1 MFHHHYALVSC
12 IIFDAQR
19 ESIWYRILFFQ
30 DLRIASICSVFLII
44 LIRYLH
50 FSKCLCVSPVFVGLI
65 VIVTIFLINLL
76 KPKIMCD
83 EYEK

>member
-1 MFHHHYALVSC
+1 MPHMFHHHYALVSC
-12 IIFDAQR
+12 IIFYAQR
-19 ESIWYRILFFQ
+19 ESIWYSILFF
-30 DLRIASICSVFLII
+30 
-44 LIRYLH
+44 
-50 FSKCLCVSPVFVGLI
+50 VGFI

>member
-12 IIFDAQR
+12 IIFYAQR
-19 ESIWYRILFFQ
+19 ESIWYSILFF
-30 DLRIASICSVFLII
+30 
-44 LIRYLH
+44 
-50 FSKCLCVSPVFVGLI
+50 VGFI